1 MGSSATL
8 GNVKL
13 LRRRSEEPEPE
24 PEPESEFSVPGTAPK
39 GRPTPKRRDS
49 APRRPPVTHAPRTR
63 KEAVQYQKE
72 QAARAK
78 TKPAAGRPRTA
89 AESREAM
96 RRGDPSALPR
106 RDQGPERKL
115 ARDWVDSR
123 RMLSNFLL
131 LLFPLMILSIQIP
144 ALNFGV
150 LIIFLA
156 LLGEWYITGRR
167 IKTLAAQ
174 RGIEKTRNGPMSVG
188 FYAGSRAY
196 MPRRWRMPAPQVSI
210 GDRI

>member
-1 MGSSATL
+1 MDNSATL

-13 LRRRSEEPEPE
+13 LPRRSEEPEPE
-24 PEPESEFSVPGTAPK
+24 PEPVDEVTVPGSAPK

-49 APRRPPVTHAPRTR
+49 APRRPTVTQPPRNR
-63 KEAVQYQKE
+63 KEAVQYQKQ

-78 TKPAAGRPRTA
+78 TNPATGQPRSA
-89 AESREAM
+89 AETRAAM

-144 ALNFGV
+144 MLNFVV
-150 LIIFLA
+150 LAIFLA
-156 LLGEWYITGRR
+156 LLAEWYITGRR

-174 RGIEKTRNGPMSVG
+174 RGIEQSGSGAMSLG

-196 MPRRWRMPAPQVSI
+196 MPRRWRMPAPQMRI
-210 GDRI
+210 GDKI

>member
-1 MGSSATL
+1 MDSGATL
-8 GNVKL
+8 GNVNFL
-13 LRRRSEEPEPE
+13 HRRSEEPEPE
-24 PEPESEFSVPGTAPK
+24 PEEEVTVPGSAPK

-49 APRRPPVTHAPRTR
+49 APRRPTVTQAPRNR
-63 KEAVQYQKE
+63 KEAVKYQKQ

-78 TKPAAGRPRTA
+78 TNPATGRSRSTA
-89 AESREAM
+89 ETREAI

-123 RMLSNFLL
+123 RMLSNYLL
-131 LLFPLMILSIQIP
+131 LLFPLMIISIQIP
-144 ALNFGV
+144 VLNFVV
-150 LIIFLA
+150 LAIFLA
-156 LLGEWYITGRR
+156 LLFEWYLTGRR

-174 RGIEKTRNGPMSVG
+174 RGLEKSSSGPMSVG

-196 MPRRWRMPAPQVSI
+196 MPRRWRMPAPQVGI
-210 GDRI
+210 GDKI

>member
-1 MGSSATL
+1 
-8 GNVKL
+8 VKL
-13 LRRRSEEPEPE
+13 LRRRSAEPMPEPE
-24 PEPESEFSVPGTAPK
+24 PEPEVIDSGTAPK

-49 APRRPPVTHAPRTR
+49 APRRQTVTQAPRTR
-63 KEAVQYQKE
+63 KEAIRYQKD

-78 TKPAAGRPRTA
+78 TNPSAGRPLTA

-156 LLGEWYITGRR
+156 LLGEWYIAGRR
-167 IKTLAAQ
+167 IKSLAAQ
-174 RGIEKTRNGPMSVG
+174 RGLEQSRSSPFGVG

-196 MPRRWRMPAPQVSI
+196 MPRRWRMPAPQVNI
-210 GDRI
+210 GDQI